1 MMCQQ
6 GSVSVTEAADAIS
19 VNPSTAYRIL
29 DTLVWDEF
37 AVQIDQRRYAP
48 GPELRAIGLRGAGV
62 TSRERLRPLLE
73 ELFVKTNETVHL
85 TSLVGTTIYHHDC
98 IEARGHTLVF
108 TNRLHKKLPAHV
120 TSQGKSM
127 LADLSPSEVSSRYL
141 VSGVEATA
149 EWPSVNLDLL
159 HRQLAEVRQRGFA
172 TNFEESERGI
182 AAMAVSVGPVEGE
195 ALSMSVALPIARYS
209 DDVGRRISQAL
220 LEIKN
225 KAKGA

>member
-1 MMCQQ
+1 
-6 GSVSVTEAADAIS
+6 
-19 VNPSTAYRIL
+19 
-29 DTLVWDEF
+29 
-37 AVQIDQRRYAP
+37 
-48 GPELRAIGLRGAGV
+48 
-62 TSRERLRPLLE
+62 
-73 ELFVKTNETVHL
+73 
-85 TSLVGTTIYHHDC
+85 
-98 IEARGHTLVF
+98 
-108 TNRLHKKLPAHV
+108 
-120 TSQGKSM
+120 M

-225 KAKGA
+225 KTKGA